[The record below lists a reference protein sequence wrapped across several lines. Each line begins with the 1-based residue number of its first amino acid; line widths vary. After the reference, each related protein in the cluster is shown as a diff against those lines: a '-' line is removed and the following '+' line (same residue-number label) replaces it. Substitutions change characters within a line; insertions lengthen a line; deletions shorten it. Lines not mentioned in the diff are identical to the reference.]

1 MSIWVTLPA
10 GLDAGELLI
19 HVRERGVLRTV
30 TDDQGSFMTLGSP
43 LFLSDSPI
51 VEPTRPGELGADTDE
66 VLAAELGMSADD
78 IAKLRDAGVI

>member
-1 MSIWVTLPA
+1 
-10 GLDAGELLI
+10 
-19 HVRERGVLRTV
+19 VLRTV

-51 VEPTRPGELGADTDE
+51 VEPTRPGEVGADTE
-66 VLAAELGMSADD
+66 AVLATELGMSADD